1 MSQDLRD
8 LNTYTDEDGKT
19 WLRGDDGKLLKDD
32 KGRQIPSTQS
42 RAIIDHKHGFTTY
55 DTSQGHCGLCG
66 DLYCRGGCFK

>member
-8 LNTYTDEDGKT
+8 LNTYTDENGKT
-19 WLRGDDGKLLKDD
+19 WLRGKDGELLKDE
-32 KGRQIPSTQS
+32 KGRQIPCSQATKK
-42 RAIIDHKHGFTTY
+42 DGDYGY

>member
-8 LNTYTDEDGKT
+8 LNTYTNENGKT
-19 WLRGDDGKLLKDD
+19 WLKGEDGKLLKDD
-32 KGRQIPSTQS
+32 RGRNIPSS
-42 RAIIDHKHGFTTY
+42 KGNKNHDDGSGFTTY